1 MRDWKFKDSDF
12 SNFPVYEGRDLGI
25 IWTPEKTCVRI
36 WAPTAKRIFFR
47 LYKAGQGG
55 VATNEY
61 ILLPDDDGTWI
72 YEIKE
77 NLEGQFYTIQV
88 RDGEGWL
95 KEGPDIYA
103 KTVGVNGHRG
113 MIIDPKKSN
122 PPKWLTDTRHTVA
135 NPTDMVIYEVHIRDF
150 SMSPTSGIKNRGKYL
165 GFTEKGTKLPT
176 GETTGIDHLKELG
189 ITHVHLLPV
198 ADFYTV
204 DELNPNAQYNWGY
217 DPLNYNTPEGWY
229 SSDPCDGVARIR
241 ELKMAIMSLHGNGMG
256 VILDVVYNH
265 TGLIFE
271 SYFNQ
276 TVPGYFYRFNHDGRF
291 SDASGCGTELATERE
306 MVRRYIIESVAY
318 WAEEYHIDGFR
329 FDLMGLMDIETLSQI
344 RIRLDTIDPKIF
356 MYGEGWSA
364 GESPYPEK
372 LRAIKA
378 NTKQLDRI
386 ASFCDD
392 MRNGLKGSP
401 FEKNNAGFISGVTLR
416 EEQLKFA
423 IIGAV
428 QHDQIIYDYVV
439 TSKLAWANNPAQCV
453 NYVSCHDNYTLFD
466 KLQYSC
472 PEASSETIERM
483 ARLAF
488 GIVLTSQGV
497 PFLFAG
503 DEMLRSKGGHPDS
516 YRSPDLINQ
525 IDWSAKARY
534 ASLVKFVRNCI
545 ELRHQHPAFRISDSE
560 MVRSKLRF
568 FGKYIPGV
576 IAYELCDHANGDRW
590 RRIMVLL
597 NGNSYSVEYDIP
609 MENWLIVAQNG
620 EVMPNGAG
628 YTKTGLVRLHPISM
642 MILAAED

>member
-12 SNFPVYEGRDLGI
+12 SNFPVYKGGDLGI
-25 IWTPEKTCVRI
+25 TWSPEKTRVKI
-36 WAPTAKRIFFR
+36 WAPTAQRIFFR
-47 LYKAGQGG
+47 LYKLGQGG
-55 VATNEY
+55 DAIKEY
-61 ILLPDDDGTWI
+61 QMLPDNDGTWI

-77 NLEGQFYTIQV
+77 NLENLFYTIQV
-88 RDGEGWL
+88 RDSEGWL

-103 KTVGVNGHRG
+103 KATGVNGTRG
-113 MIIDPKKSN
+113 MIIDPQKTN
-122 PPKWLTDTRHTVA
+122 PPKWESDIRHTVA

-150 SMSPTSGIKNRGKYL
+150 SMSPSSGIKNKGKYL
-165 GFTEKGTKLPT
+165 GFTEKGTKLPS

-229 SSDPCDGVARIR
+229 STNPTDCKVRIQ
-241 ELKMAIMSLHGNGMG
+241 ELKMAVMSLHNNGMG

-276 TVPGYFYRFNHDGRF
+276 TVPGYFYRFNKSGKF

-306 MVRRYIIESVAY
+306 MVRNYIIESVAY

-329 FDLMGLMDIETLSQI
+329 FDLMGLLDIETMTQI
-344 RIRLDTIDPKIF
+344 RVKLDTIDRKIF
-356 MYGEGWSA
+356 IYGEGWSA
-364 GESPYPEK
+364 GESPFPEK
-372 LRAIKA
+372 LRAVKS
-378 NTKQLDRI
+378 NTLQLDRI

-401 FEKNNAGFISGVTLR
+401 FEKNNAGFISGITLR

-423 IIGAV
+423 IIGAI

-439 TSKLAWANNPAQCV
+439 TSKQAWANNPSQCV
-453 NYVSCHDNYTLFD
+453 NFISCHDNYTLFD

-472 PEASSETIERM
+472 PEASPETIERM
-483 ARLAF
+483 ARL
-488 GIVLTSQGV
+488 GLGVVLTSQGV

-503 DEMLRSKGGHPDS
+503 DEILRSKGGHPDS

-525 IDWSAKARY
+525 IDWSAKARH
-534 ASLVKFVRNCI
+534 AELVKFVRNCI
-545 ELRHQHPAFRISDSE
+545 ELRRQHPAFRIPDGDT
-560 MVRSKLRF
+560 VRSNLRF

-590 RRIMVLL
+590 RRILVLL
-597 NGNSYSVEYDIP
+597 NGNNYSVECEIP
-609 MENWLIVAQNG
+609 LENWLIVAQNG

-628 YTKTGLVRLHPISM
+628 YTKTSRVRLHPIAM
-642 MILAAED
+642 MILATEE